1 MNLHLE
7 GKHVLITGGSKGIG
21 LACAKGFLA
30 EGARVSLVSRSTAN
44 LEAALALLRAEWPE
58 GVVRTFAADLCDA
71 AQALKVLDEAEAALG
86 PVEVL
91 VNSAGAA
98 RRTPAEEL
106 TAQAFQDARQGKYC
120 SDVHMME
127 PVARRMGARG
137 EGAIVNVV
145 GSGGKFASPVHMP
158 GGAAN
163 AALLLVSAGM
173 AAAYGP
179 KGVRVN
185 AVNPAQ
191 TLTDRLR
198 TGLLAEARQHGITPE
213 EAQARITARVPLG
226 RLARPEE
233 VADVVVF
240 LASPRAS
247 YVTGAS
253 LVMDGAA
260 NPTAV

>member
-1 MNLHLE
+1 M
-7 GKHVLITGGSKGIG
+7 
-21 LACAKGFLA
+21 
-30 EGARVSLVSRSTAN
+30 
-44 LEAALALLRAEWPE
+44 
-58 GVVRTFAADLCDA
+58 
-71 AQALKVLDEAEAALG
+71 
-86 PVEVL
+86 
-91 VNSAGAA
+91 
-98 RRTPAEEL
+98 
-106 TAQAFQDARQGKYC
+106 
-120 SDVHMME
+120 
-127 PVARRMGARG
+127 
-137 EGAIVNVV
+137 V

-240 LASPRAS
+240 LASSRAS